1 MYAVK
6 HDFFFKI
13 CTLWH
18 HPEFTVRE
26 SLSLEVSPYL
36 RKTAASS
43 EAPLLLLQERSGLS
57 PWLFGTLCGVALFAF
72 MFSPAL
78 IVDLGDSERRD
89 LLGGALFFGSSFG
102 IVAGCL
108 GPVLRGAVRDLERL
122 RGVLPLSDSD
132 FALARKCLTR
142 TTPGTVLAMLLTGL
156 LLGIAHNYLL
166 SHFPAGTLRCH
177 PVHGHC
183 AAVDHHEP
191 GDAQADH
198 QRIAVLASWCQ
209 RQSGPP
215 AAVQAFRIR

>member
-89 LLGGALFFGSSFG
+89 LLGVVQRG
-102 IVAGCL
+102 IPAACRAG
-108 GPVLRGAVRDLERL
+108 
-122 RGVLPLSDSD
+122 
-132 FALARKCLTR
+132 
-142 TTPGTVLAMLLTGL
+142 
-156 LLGIAHNYLL
+156 
-166 SHFPAGTLRCH
+166 
-177 PVHGHC
+177 
-183 AAVDHHEP
+183 EP
-191 GDAQADH
+191 GRRQA
-198 QRIAVLASWCQ
+198 
-209 RQSGPP
+209 RQHW
-215 AAVQAFRIR
+215 